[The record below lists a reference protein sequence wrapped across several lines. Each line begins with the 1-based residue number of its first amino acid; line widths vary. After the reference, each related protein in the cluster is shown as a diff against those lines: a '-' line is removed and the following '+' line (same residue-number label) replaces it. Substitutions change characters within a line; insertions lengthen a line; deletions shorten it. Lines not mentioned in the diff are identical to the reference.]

1 MNKNIVFT
9 AGTFDLFHYGH
20 LRFLKRIK
28 KIANKNNAKLVV
40 GISTDELVKSY
51 KKYTPI
57 IDYSHRVEIVNG
69 CKFVDKTV
77 KQTVLIGTELLKKLK
92 PKIIVTLSNF
102 KNLKGIKWAK
112 QNNIKIIYIN
122 YTKGISTTTI
132 KKRIT
137 SV

>member
-1 MNKNIVFT
+1 VNKNIVFT